1 MSAEDALQS
10 QPAFT
15 SAAWW
20 KARLREIDWSIVLMI
35 LIIKALVLGFAV
47 VSVETLFDKEP
58 SWHEMWNR
66 WDAEHY
72 LRLAQNGYVPPPHKQ
87 HVSLVFY
94 PLYPWLTR
102 VAALLT
108 RDYLA
113 GAFVVSGLASI
124 ASGLLLLRLVAL
136 DFPAS
141 VARNAVWFL
150 FIFPTSYF
158 LHISYTESLFI
169 ALTLGCVL
177 AARTDRW
184 LLAGVLVALAC
195 LTRVNG
201 LLLMPVLALEALQR
215 LWLTRRIDWRWLWIG
230 LGFLG
235 FAGYLLLNYKLTGDF
250 FAFSKI
256 MEEHWFKKFA
266 PPWIGVRDVWLRV
279 LGVNLAEGFHE
290 FFYIVLSFVCTVWCW
305 IRLRPAYAVWMTLN
319 WLLINST
326 SFVLSVPRYTLALF
340 PIFILFAE
348 LGARRQ
354 WFYTLVT
361 VWSLLSLAI
370 FVSRFAQGT
379 WAF

>member
-1 MSAEDALQS
+1 
-10 QPAFT
+10 
-15 SAAWW
+15 
-20 KARLREIDWSIVLMI
+20 MI
-35 LIIKALVLGFAV
+35 LVIKALVLGFAV
-47 VSVETLFDKEP
+47 VSVETLFDQEP
-58 SWHEMWNR
+58 RWHQMWNR
-66 WDAEHY
+66 WDAVHY
-72 LRLAQNGYVPPPHKQ
+72 LGLAENGYTRPGESGHN
-87 HVSLVFY
+87 SLVFY

-102 VAALLT
+102 IAAVFT

-113 GAFVVSGLASI
+113 GAFVVSGVASV
-124 ASGLLLLRLVAL
+124 ASGLLLQRLVAL
-136 DFPAS
+136 DFPAA

-169 ALTLGCVL
+169 ALTLGCIL

-184 LLAGVLVALAC
+184 LLAGLLVALAC

-201 LLLMPVLALEALQR
+201 LLLMPVLVVEVAQR
-215 LWLTRRIDWRWLWIG
+215 WWQTRRIDWRWAWIG
-230 LGFLG
+230 LGVVG
-235 FAGYLLLNYKLTGDF
+235 FVIYLLINYRLTGDA

-256 MEEHWFKKFA
+256 MEKHWFKKFA

-279 LGVNLAEGFHE
+279 FGVNLAEGLHE
-290 FFYIVLSFVCTVWCW
+290 FFYIVLGFVCTLWCW
-305 IRLRPAYAVWMTLN
+305 IRLRPSYAVWMTLN
-319 WLLINST
+319 WLLVNST

-348 LGARRQ
+348 LGTKRPL
-354 WFYTLVT
+354 FYTIVT

>member
-1 MSAEDALQS
+1 MAERDASNPPPGL
-10 QPAFT
+10 A

-20 KARLREIDWSIVLMI
+20 KAQLREIDWSIVVMI
-35 LIIKALVLGFAV
+35 LLIKVLVLGFAV
-47 VSVETLFDKEP
+47 ISVETLFDKEP
-58 SWHEMWNR
+58 RWHDMWSR
-66 WDAEHY
+66 WDAVHY
-72 LRLAQNGYVPPPHKQ
+72 LRLAEKGYLPPGREE

-102 VAALLT
+102 IAAVFT

-113 GAFVVSGLASI
+113 GAFVVSGVASI
-124 ASGLLLLRLVAL
+124 AAGLLLQRLVAL
-136 DFPAS
+136 DFPGT
-141 VARNAVWFL
+141 VARHAVWFL

-169 ALTLGCVL
+169 GLTLGCML

-201 LLLMPVLALEALQR
+201 LLLMPVLAIEVLQR
-215 LWLTRRIDWRWLWIG
+215 WWITRRIDWRWLWIG
-230 LGFLG
+230 LGVVG
-235 FAGYLLLNYKLTGDF
+235 FGAYLLLNYKLTGDF

-256 MEEHWFKKFA
+256 MEEHWYKKFA

-279 LGVNLAEGFHE
+279 FGVNLAEGFHE
-290 FFYIVLSFVCTVWCW
+290 FFYIVLGFVCTVWCW
-305 IRLRPAYAVWMTLN
+305 IRLRPSYAVWMTLN
-319 WLLINST
+319 WLLVNST

-348 LGARRQ
+348 VGTKRQ

-361 VWSLLSLAI
+361 VWSLMWLAI

>member
-1 MSAEDALQS
+1 MRIPPALRQRYG
-10 QPAFT
+10 FT
-15 SAAWW
+15 IAVWW
-20 KARLREIDWSIVLMI
+20 KQPLRDIDWSIVWMI

-47 VSVETLFDKEP
+47 LSVETLFDQEP
-58 SWHEMWNR
+58 KWHQMWNR
-66 WDAEHY
+66 WDAVHY
-72 LRLAQNGYVPPPHKQ
+72 LRLAENGYTRPGEAGHF
-87 HVSLVFY
+87 SLVFY

-102 VAALLT
+102 IAAFFT

-113 GAFVVSGLASI
+113 GGFVVSGIASI
-124 ASGLLLLRLVAL
+124 GAGLLLQRLVAL
-136 DFPAS
+136 DFSSAVAS
-141 VARNAVWFL
+141 NAVWFL

-169 ALTLGCVL
+169 ALTLGCIL
-177 AARTDRW
+177 AARSDRW
-184 LLAGVLVALAC
+184 LMAGVLVALAC

-201 LLLMPVLALEALQR
+201 LLLMPVLAIEVLQR
-215 LWLTRRIDWRWLWIG
+215 WWVTRRFDWRWLWIG
-230 LGFLG
+230 LGAAG
-235 FAGYLLLNYKLTGDF
+235 FAGYLVLNYRMTGDF

-256 MEEHWFKKFA
+256 MEENWYKKLE
-266 PPWIGVRDVWLRV
+266 PPWVGVRDVWLRV
-279 LGVNLAEGFHE
+279 FGVNLAEGFHE

-305 IRLRPAYAVWMTLN
+305 LRLRPSYALWMTLN

-348 LGARRQ
+348 LATKRA
-354 WFYTLVT
+354 WFYTVAT